1 MHTQNVDL
9 AAYLYLCGLEPER
22 VELQRRLNTFHY
34 RDTDYL
40 QHAVQAYQ
48 HDAAVPVRAFCE
60 ARARMKSM
68 VPGNGNKVR
77 GFNSAA
83 ENRRPR

>member
-1 MHTQNVDL
+1 MTTQNVDL
-9 AAYLYLCGLEPER
+9 AAYLYLCGLEPEG
-22 VELQRRLNTFHY
+22 VERRNGFNVFRY
-34 RDTDYL
+34 RDTEYVE
-40 QHAVQAYQ
+40 HAVLAYQ
-48 HDAAVPVRAFCE
+48 HDATVPVRAFCE

-77 GFNSAA
+77 GFNSAK